1 MPFGIGGEIIRHVA
15 TDAAAEAAGLHKQN
29 EEKKKWAA
37 IFAVF
42 ALPSLLIGWLRRES
56 LKDADLLGGRATVER
71 FMHTNVTALLVAT
84 LFAVIFIIVCF
95 KTWRGRRSSVY
106 QLLFTAGAA
115 VIIGFTLFTS
125 AGAVS
130 NINSELKSPSTVT
143 VEDYVLC
150 TRGSDCILAFDEA
163 GSSDSIV
170 LVIPREKF
178 DELSKGEQL
187 NERATSRTWRLIQE
201 SEYTSYDDP
210 VLYGSP
216 LEITYF
222 RHSLIFDSAEL
233 K

>member
-15 TDAAAEAAGLHKQN
+15 TDAAAEAAGLHEQN

-106 QLLFTAGAA
+106 QLIFTVGAA
-115 VIIGFTLFTS
+115 VIIGFTLFGS
-125 AGAVS
+125 AKAVS
-130 NINSELKSPSTVT
+130 NINYELKNPRTVT
-143 VEDYVLC
+143 VEEYVLC

-163 GSSDSIV
+163 GTSDSIV
-170 LVIPREKF
+170 LVIPRDKF
-178 DELSKGEQL
+178 DELSGGEAL
-187 NERATSRTWRLIQE
+187 NERASSRTWRLIQE
-201 SEYTSYDDP
+201 AEYTDFADP
-210 VLYGSP
+210 ALYGTP
-216 LEITYF
+216 IEVTYF
-222 RHSLIFDSAEL
+222 QHSVIYDSVGF